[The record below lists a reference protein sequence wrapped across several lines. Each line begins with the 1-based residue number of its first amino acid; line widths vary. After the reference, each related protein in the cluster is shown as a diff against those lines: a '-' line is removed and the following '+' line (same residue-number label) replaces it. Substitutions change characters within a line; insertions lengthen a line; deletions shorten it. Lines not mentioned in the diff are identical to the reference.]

1 MTPFYSVDV
10 SNQLGIYELEQ
21 YSIIRMLSKCFWVAG
36 SFQEGGGSV
45 RDTDPLAADH
55 CSSCVATEME
65 SMFTLDP
72 STCKM
77 EYRWEV
83 WSALWKVKGRC
94 PRSNKVYSNKTVV
107 SVGHLVKSLSAFTW
121 LVDGGRFVFLR
132 LHALGTLLSSP
143 CLAVNVCRLQRG
155 VARVRGLILFYGD
168 STITVSPVN
177 IQIWPATIHYL
188 SYHLLCVSQLGRR
201 CSVVAQFIK

>member
-36 SFQEGGGSV
+36 SLQEGGGSV

-65 SMFTLDP
+65 LMFTLDP

-77 EYRWEV
+77 EY
-83 WSALWKVKGRC
+83 SGDPK
-94 PRSNKVYSNKTVV
+94 Y
-107 SVGHLVKSLSAFTW
+107 
-121 LVDGGRFVFLR
+121 DGCCFYI
-132 LHALGTLLSSP
+132 GTPQKKEFYLCATNTP
-143 CLAVNVCRLQRG
+143 
-155 VARVRGLILFYGD
+155 VAARAWV
-168 STITVSPVN
+168 
-177 IQIWPATIHYL
+177 ATL
-188 SYHLLCVSQLGRR
+188 T
-201 CSVVAQFIK
+201 

>member
-1 MTPFYSVDV
+1 MEGDQLGPTPGSSTPVLVVPNLLKRSETVRCPLLADAM

-77 EYRWEV
+77 EYR
-83 WSALWKVKGRC
+83 
-94 PRSNKVYSNKTVV
+94 
-107 SVGHLVKSLSAFTW
+107 
-121 LVDGGRFVFLR
+121 
-132 LHALGTLLSSP
+132 
-143 CLAVNVCRLQRG
+143 
-155 VARVRGLILFYGD
+155 
-168 STITVSPVN
+168 
-177 IQIWPATIHYL
+177 
-188 SYHLLCVSQLGRR
+188 
-201 CSVVAQFIK
+201 